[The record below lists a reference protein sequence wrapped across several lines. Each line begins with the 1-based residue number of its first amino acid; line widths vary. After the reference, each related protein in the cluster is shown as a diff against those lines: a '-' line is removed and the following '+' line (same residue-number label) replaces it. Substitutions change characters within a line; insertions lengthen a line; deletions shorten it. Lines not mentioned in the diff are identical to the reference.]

1 MYFTT
6 IKYVIVAGDGDS
18 SVMSKLTECQ
28 PYGPRTTIG
37 KIECTNHLLRN
48 YIRKIRDIGGQKRNH
63 LGPVPGELRDKI
75 LSRLMRLR
83 HAVTGAVKHH
93 KSNSSYQLIHDT
105 LKQLKTD
112 IMNGPNH
119 VFGDHSKCQ
128 PYFCK
133 RSKNGEENYVEL
145 LKSYGVWQ
153 DIMAANTFLANFT
166 YSLLQCITSNI
177 AESYNAKVCKLVGGK
192 RVNLV
197 QRNSYTARSELS
209 ALSTNDNEEVHRHI
223 YKKLASGHSPG
234 IHSKT
239 LAHRRCRRR
248 TRTRK
253 SLFREERTKKFRS
266 FCADHDYGDVA
277 AVDIEPDE
285 FEHKKDTFLNSLKL
299 DTETRTQ
306 LELDSRGQSTCE
318 LWKHERR
325 KRLTASN
332 FGKICRMKST
342 TPCQKTVE
350 QLLYKSFVGNKAM
363 RYGVEN
369 ERNAIDELENLI
381 GAKVEECGL
390 FVDPVHPFLAASP
403 DGIIDGKG
411 LVEVKCPAAAKN
423 LTPADAV
430 RRKIIKFCKLDEC
443 GELKLKVTHSYYYQV
458 QGQLHVTGK
467 QFCLFTVW
475 TPHGVSVRKNF
486 EK

>member
-1 MYFTT
+1 MPKKKHLFESSSEDDLDPKKLCQDDEIDDINPKDFSGTPVKRPT
-6 IKYVIVAGDGDS
+6 AEKDDSVCSLCGEFGKNKELWFSKAVGSKTQECVLCCGAQWGAREGGDARDDDS
-18 SVMSKLTECQ
+18 SVMSKLTERQ
-28 PYGPRTTIG
+28 PYGPRTSIE

-48 YIRKIRDIGGQKRNH
+48 YIRKIRDVGGQKRNH
-63 LGPVPGELRDKI
+63 LGTVPGEVRDKI

-83 HAVTGAVKHH
+83 HVVTGAVKHH
-93 KSNSSYQLIHDT
+93 KINSSYQPIHDT
-105 LKQLKTD
+105 LKQC
-112 IMNGPNH
+112 
-119 VFGDHSKCQ
+119 V
-128 PYFCK
+128 
-133 RSKNGEENYVEL
+133 
-145 LKSYGVWQ
+145 
-153 DIMAANTFLANFT
+153 
-166 YSLLQCITSNI
+166 TSNI
-177 AESYNAKVCKLVGGK
+177 AESYNAKVCKLVEGK

-209 ALSTNDNEEVHRHI
+209 SLSTNGNEEVHRRI

-239 LAHRRCRRR
+239 LAHRRYGRR

-253 SLFREERTKKFRS
+253 LFFVKRGRRNFVHFALTMIM
-266 FCADHDYGDVA
+266 AVA

-350 QLLYKSFVGNKAM
+350 QLLYKAFVGNKAT
-363 RYGVEN
+363 RYGMEN
-369 ERNAIDELENLI
+369 ERNVIDELENLI
-381 GAKVEECGL
+381 GPKWK
-390 FVDPVHPFLAASP
+390 S
-403 DGIIDGKG
+403 
-411 LVEVKCPAAAKN
+411 
-423 LTPADAV
+423 AD
-430 RRKIIKFCKLDEC
+430 
-443 GELKLKVTHSYYYQV
+443 S
-458 QGQLHVTGK
+458 
-467 QFCLFTVW
+467 
-475 TPHGVSVRKNF
+475 S
-486 EK
+486 